1 MHRYFV
7 VILLLL
13 GCAAG
18 FAQNPPAPTVEQNTV
33 WVGAD
38 GKYESDPDTA
48 LVQFNIAAQEPNAKD
63 AYERASRASE
73 QVRQL
78 LKSDGIDPRSAQL
91 SALEFQPVFDYR
103 DPKHKVV
110 GYRVSSSVS
119 VKIKDF
125 AKIGPIVQGLAD
137 IDTIGDESL
146 SYTLENID
154 AAKQKA
160 VQDAYQRA
168 RASAETVTRAA
179 GKNVTEM
186 LYGSVDTFE
195 QPRPVRPLMAT
206 MRAMGAAAEV
216 APPTEE
222 FGAQK
227 VTVTAHVNALFGMK

>member
-1 MHRYFV
+1 MYRYFLSLV
-7 VILLLL
+7 LMLSCV
-13 GCAAG
+13 AG
-18 FAQNPPAPTVEQNTV
+18 LAQNPPSPAVEQNTV

-38 GKYESDPDTA
+38 GKYEAEPDAA
-48 LVQFNIAAQEPNAKD
+48 LVQFNIAAQEQNSKD

-78 LKSDGIDPRSAQL
+78 LKSDGIDPKSAQL
-91 SALEFQPVFDYR
+91 SSFEIQPVYDYR

-110 GYRVSSSVS
+110 AYRVSSSVS

-125 AKIGPIVQGLAD
+125 AKVGTIVQGLGD
-137 IDTIGDESL
+137 IDTTGEQSL

-168 RASAETVTRAA
+168 RTSAETVAHAA
-179 GKNVTEM
+179 GKSITE
-186 LYGSVDTFE
+186 LIYASVDTFE
-195 QPRPVRPLMAT
+195 QIRPPRPLMT
-206 MRAMGAAAEV
+206 SMRAMGAAAEV

-227 VTVTAHVNALFGMK
+227 VTVTAHVNALFGMR

>member
-1 MHRYFV
+1 MSRYFLSLV
-7 VILLLL
+7 LMLSSV
-13 GCAAG
+13 AG
-18 FAQNPPAPTVEQNTV
+18 LAQNPPSPAVEQNTV

-38 GKYESDPDTA
+38 GKYEADPDTA
-48 LVQFNIAAQEPNAKD
+48 LVQFNIAAQEQNSKD
-63 AYERASRASE
+63 AYERASRATD

-78 LKSDGIDPRSAQL
+78 LKTNGIDLKSAQF
-91 SALEFQPVFDYR
+91 SALEFQPVLDYR
-103 DPKHKVV
+103 DPKHKLV
-110 GYRVSSSVS
+110 GYRVSASIS

-125 AKIGPIVQGLAD
+125 GKIGPVVQGLAD
-137 IDTIGDESL
+137 IDTIGDQSL
-146 SYTLENID
+146 SYTLENMD

-168 RASAETVTRAA
+168 RASAQTVTQTA
-179 GKNVTEM
+179 GRSVSE
-186 LYGSVDTFE
+186 LIYASVDTFE

-206 MRAMGAAAEV
+206 TRAVWAAAEV

>member
-1 MHRYFV
+1 MHRYCLALV
-7 VILLLL
+7 LTLSS
-13 GCAAG
+13 AAG
-18 FAQNPPAPTVEQNTV
+18 FAQNPPSPAVEQNTV

-38 GKYESDPDTA
+38 GKYEADPDTA
-48 LVQFNIAAQEPNAKD
+48 LVQFNIAAQEQNSKD
-63 AYERASRASE
+63 SYERASRATD

-78 LKSDGIDPRSAQL
+78 LKSNGIDLKSAQF
-91 SALEFQPVFDYR
+91 SSLEFQPVYDYR

-110 GYRVSSSVS
+110 AYRVSSNIS

-125 AKIGPIVQGLAD
+125 GKIGPVVQGLAD
-137 IDTIGDESL
+137 IDTAGEQSL

-168 RASAETVTRAA
+168 RTSAQTVAQA
-179 GKNVTEM
+179 GGKSVTE
-186 LYGSVDTFE
+186 LIYASVDTFE

-222 FGAQK
+222 FAAQK
-227 VTVTAHVNALFGMK
+227 VTVTAHVNALFGMR